1 MDETNNLETMS
12 DTPRSDQNGHFVLI
26 RGELKAVILL
36 ETAREI
42 EREVKQLQDRFIE
55 RTAAYEAR
63 EIKRIGRSR
72 NLESIIKRAS
82 RRFFHDGPDG
92 ETAAAMLEIL
102 GEINK
107 LG

>member
-1 MDETNNLETMS
+1 MDETNNLETMI

-42 EREVKQLQDRFIE
+42 EREVHQLQDRLIE

-63 EIKRIGRSR
+63 EIERIGRIRS
-72 NLESIIKRAS
+72 LESVIKRAS
-82 RRFFHDGPDG
+82 TRFFHDGPDG
-92 ETAAAMLEIL
+92 ETAVAMMEIL
-102 GEINK
+102 GELDK

>member
-1 MDETNNLETMS
+1 MDETNNLEAMS
-12 DTPRSDQNGHFVLI
+12 DTPKSDQNGHFVLI

-36 ETAREI
+36 ETAREL
-42 EREVKQLQDRFIE
+42 EREVKQLQDRLIE

-63 EIKRIGRSR
+63 EIKRIESIRS
-72 NLESIIKRAS
+72 LESIIKRAS
-82 RRFFHDGPDG
+82 TRFFHDGPDG

-102 GEINK
+102 GELNK